1 MRVIYS
7 GLAENFLPRFLGGID
22 CGFHKKIQM
31 FIWEWWIKGSLLTL
45 LLLNVKFK
53 IFCLNNAFFS
63 QWQFLTKVTKT
74 WWMLSKTISP
84 GRMIIDS
91 SLASLQ
97 QKSMSSLMSSKS
109 GRWIC
114 TCIAY
119 DDELKPVHGFFYQDM
134 KCQMFWFPHQ
144 CKHGPLWFGKT
155 S

>member
-1 MRVIYS
+1 MGAVFS
-7 GLAENFLPRFLGGID
+7 GLAEKFLPRFLGGTD
-22 CGFHKKIQM
+22 GGFHKKIQKL
-31 FIWEWWIKGSLLTL
+31 IWEWWIKGSLLTL
-45 LLLNVKFK
+45 LLLNEKFK

-63 QWQFLTKVTKT
+63 QWQLFTKVTKA
-74 WWMLSKTISP
+74 WWMLSKIISP

-109 GRWIC
+109 GRLIF

-119 DDELKPVHGFFYQDM
+119 HGELKPVDWFFYQDM

-144 CKHGPLWFGKT
+144 CKHGRLWFG
-155 S
+155 